1 MLRYYHYRK
10 LSPNAQNAYTKI
22 AFALKRYSSAAVID
36 TVSNLQKVLEA
47 VKNDNPHFFFVDWGS
62 VLYGSRMQAEKTV
75 IFFKYRIQR
84 TVAKQYLE
92 QIKVIAESLKSNSVY
107 ATMRKVHDY
116 LAKTVKYNPRV
127 KSDESIYRMNDHNVI
142 GPLFEKMAVCEGI
155 ARAYQ
160 ILLKHLNI
168 ECTYMSGYVNTSQAR
183 GYHAWNLVRYNGQI
197 KKVDV
202 TWDLNDGKVSHQYFM
217 VPSTYC

>member
-10 LSPNAQNAYTKI
+10 LSSNAQNAYAKI
-22 AFALKRYSSAAVID
+22 AFALKRYSSAAVIG
-36 TVSNLQKVLEA
+36 TVPNLQKVLDA
-47 VKNDNPHFFFVDWGS
+47 VKDDNPHFFYVYWGA

-75 IFFKYRIQR
+75 IYFKYRIQR
-84 TVAKQYLE
+84 TLAKQYLE
-92 QIKVIAESLKSNSVY
+92 QIKVIAEGLKSNSDY
-107 ATMRKVHDY
+107 STMRKVHDY
-116 LAKTVKYNPRV
+116 LARTVKYNPRV
-127 KSDESIYRMNDHNVI
+127 ESGESIYRINDHNVI

-168 ECTYMSGYVNTSQAR
+168 ECAYMSGYVNTSQAR

-202 TWDLNDGKVSHQYFM
+202 TWDLNDGKVSHRYFM

>member
-10 LSPNAQNAYTKI
+10 LSPNAQNAYAKI
-22 AFALKRYSSAAVID
+22 AFALKGYSSATVID
-36 TVSNLQKVLEA
+36 TVQNLQKVLEA
-47 VKNDNPHFFFVDWGS
+47 VKNDNPHFFYVDWGS
-62 VLYGSRMQAEKTV
+62 VLYGSRMQGEKTV
-75 IFFKYRIQR
+75 IYFKYRIQR

-92 QIKVIAESLKSNSVY
+92 QIKVIAEGLKSNSDY
-107 ATMRKVHDY
+107 STMRKVHDY

-127 KSDESIYRMNDHNVI
+127 KSGESIYRINDHNVI

-160 ILLKHLNI
+160 ILLKYLNI

-183 GYHAWNLVRYNGQI
+183 GYHAWNLVKYNGQI
-197 KKVDV
+197 KKVDI
-202 TWDLNDGKVSHQYFM
+202 TWDLGEGEISHRYFM
-217 VPSTYC
+217 IPNF

>member
-10 LSPNAQNAYTKI
+10 LSPNAQNAYAKI
-22 AFALKRYSSAAVID
+22 AFALKRYSSATVID
-36 TVSNLQKVLEA
+36 TVQNLQKVLEA
-47 VKNDNPHFFFVDWGS
+47 VKNDNPHFFYVDWGS
-62 VLYGSRMQAEKTV
+62 VLYGSRMQGEKTV
-75 IFFKYRIQR
+75 IYFKYRIQR

-92 QIKVIAESLKSNSVY
+92 QIKVIAEGLKSNSDY
-107 ATMRKVHDY
+107 STMRKVHGY

-127 KSDESIYRMNDHNVI
+127 KSGESIYRINDHNVI

-160 ILLKHLNI
+160 ILLKYLNI

-183 GYHAWNLVRYNGQI
+183 GYHAWNLVKYNGQI
-197 KKVDV
+197 KKVDI
-202 TWDLNDGKVSHQYFM
+202 TWDLGEGEISHRYFM
-217 VPSTYC
+217 IPNF

>member
-10 LSPNAQNAYTKI
+10 LSSNAQNAYAKI

-36 TVSNLQKVLEA
+36 TVPNLQKVLDA
-47 VKNDNPHFFFVDWGS
+47 VRDDNPHFFYVDWGAF
-62 VLYGSRMQAEKTV
+62 LYGSRMQAEKTV
-75 IFFKYRIQR
+75 IYFKYRIQR

-92 QIKVIAESLKSNSVY
+92 QINVIAEGLKSNSDY
-107 ATMRKVHDY
+107 STMRKVHDY

-127 KSDESIYRMNDHNVI
+127 ESGDSIYRINDHNVI

-168 ECTYMSGYVNTSQAR
+168 ECTYMSGFVNTSRVR
-183 GYHAWNLVRYNGQI
+183 GYHAWNLVRYNGKI

-202 TWDLNDGKVSHQYFM
+202 TWDLNDGKVGHQYFM
-217 VPSTYC
+217 VPN

>member
-10 LSPNAQNAYTKI
+10 LSSSAQNAYAKI

-36 TVSNLQKVLEA
+36 TVSNLQRVLNA
-47 VKNDNPHFFFVDWGS
+47 VRDDNPHFFYVDWGT
-62 VLYGSRMQAEKTV
+62 VLYGSRMQAEKT
-75 IFFKYRIQR
+75 IIYFKYRIQC

-92 QIKVIAESLKSNSVY
+92 QIKFIAEGLKSNSDY
-107 ATMRKVHDY
+107 STMRKVHDY

-127 KSDESIYRMNDHNVI
+127 ESGDSIYRINDHNVI

-168 ECTYMSGYVNTSQAR
+168 ECTYMSGFVNTSQVR
-183 GYHAWNLVRYNGQI
+183 GYHAWNLVRCNGQI

-202 TWDLNDGKVSHQYFM
+202 TWDLNDGKVSHRYFM

>member
-10 LSPNAQNAYTKI
+10 LSSNAQNAYAKI
-22 AFALKRYSSAAVID
+22 ALALKRYSSAAVID
-36 TVSNLQKVLEA
+36 TVPNLQKVLDT
-47 VKNDNPHFFFVDWGS
+47 VKDDNPHFFYVDWGS

-75 IFFKYRIQR
+75 IYFKYRIQR

-92 QIKVIAESLKSNSVY
+92 QIKVIAEGLKSNSDY
-107 ATMRKVHDY
+107 STMRKVHDY

-127 KSDESIYRMNDHNVI
+127 ESGELIYRINDHNVI

-168 ECTYMSGYVNTSQAR
+168 ECTYMSGYVNTSKAR
-183 GYHAWNLVRYNGQI
+183 GYHAWNLVRHNGQI

-202 TWDLNDGKVSHQYFM
+202 TWDLNDGKVSHRYFI

>member
-10 LSPNAQNAYTKI
+10 LSLNARNAYTKI

-36 TVSNLQKVLEA
+36 TVPNLQKVLEA
-47 VKNDNPHFFFVDWGS
+47 VKNDNPHFFYVDWGAF
-62 VLYGSRMQAEKTV
+62 LYGSRMQAEKTV
-75 IFFKYRIQR
+75 VYFKYRIQR

-92 QIKVIAESLKSNSVY
+92 QIKVIAESLKSNCDY

-127 KSDESIYRMNDHNVI
+127 KSDESIYRINDHNVI

-160 ILLKHLNI
+160 ILLKYLNI
-168 ECTYMSGYVNTSQAR
+168 ECTYMSGYVNISHTR
-183 GYHAWNLVRYNGQI
+183 GNHAWNLVLYNGQI

-202 TWDLNDGKVSHQYFM
+202 TWDLNNDKPSHRYFM
-217 VPSTYC
+217 IPYMFC

>member
-10 LSPNAQNAYTKI
+10 LSPNAQNAYANI
-22 AFALKRYSSAAVID
+22 AFALKGYSSATVID
-36 TVSNLQKVLEA
+36 TVQNLQKVLEA
-47 VKNDNPHFFFVDWGS
+47 VKNDNPHFFYVDWGS
-62 VLYGSRMQAEKTV
+62 VLYGSRMQGEKTV
-75 IFFKYRIQR
+75 IYFKYRIQR

-92 QIKVIAESLKSNSVY
+92 QIKVIAEGLKSNSDY
-107 ATMRKVHDY
+107 STMRKVHDY

-127 KSDESIYRMNDHNVI
+127 KSGKSIYRINDHNVI

-197 KKVDV
+197 KKTDV
-202 TWDLNDGKVSHQYFM
+202 TWDLGDGEISHQYFM
-217 VPSTYC
+217 TPITYC

>member
-10 LSPNAQNAYTKI
+10 LSSSAQNAYAKI

-36 TVSNLQKVLEA
+36 TVSNLQRVLNA
-47 VKNDNPHFFFVDWGS
+47 VRDDNPHFFYVDWGT
-62 VLYGSRMQAEKTV
+62 VLYGSRMQAEKT
-75 IFFKYRIQR
+75 IIYFKYRIQR

-92 QIKVIAESLKSNSVY
+92 QIKFIAEGLKSNSDY
-107 ATMRKVHDY
+107 STMRKVHDY

-127 KSDESIYRMNDHNVI
+127 ESGDSIYRINDHNVI

-168 ECTYMSGYVNTSQAR
+168 ECTYMSGFVNTSQVR
-183 GYHAWNLVRYNGQI
+183 GYHAWNLVRCNGQI

-202 TWDLNDGKVSHQYFM
+202 TWDLNDGKVSHRYFM

>member
-10 LSPNAQNAYTKI
+10 LSSNAQNAYAKI

-36 TVSNLQKVLEA
+36 TVPNLQKVLDA
-47 VKNDNPHFFFVDWGS
+47 VRDDNPHFFYVDWGAF
-62 VLYGSRMQAEKTV
+62 LYGSRMQAEKTV
-75 IFFKYRIQR
+75 IYFKYRIQR

-92 QIKVIAESLKSNSVY
+92 QINVIAEGLKSNSDY
-107 ATMRKVHDY
+107 STMRKVHDY

-127 KSDESIYRMNDHNVI
+127 ESGDSIYRISDHNVI

-168 ECTYMSGYVNTSQAR
+168 ECTYMSGFVNTSRVR
-183 GYHAWNLVRYNGQI
+183 GYHAWNLVRYNGKI

-202 TWDLNDGKVSHQYFM
+202 TWDLNDGKVGHQYFM
-217 VPSTYC
+217 VPN

>member
-10 LSPNAQNAYTKI
+10 LSSNAQNAYAKI

-36 TVSNLQKVLEA
+36 TVPNLQKVLDA
-47 VKNDNPHFFFVDWGS
+47 VRDDNPHFFYVDWGA

-75 IFFKYRIQR
+75 IYFKYRIQR

-92 QIKVIAESLKSNSVY
+92 QIKVIAEGLKSNSDY
-107 ATMRKVHDY
+107 STMRKVHDY
-116 LAKTVKYNPRV
+116 LARTVKYNPRV
-127 KSDESIYRMNDHNVI
+127 ESGESIYRINDHNVI

-160 ILLKHLNI
+160 ILLKYLNV
-168 ECTYMSGYVNTSQAR
+168 ECTYMSGFVNTSQVR
-183 GYHAWNLVRYNGQI
+183 GYHAWNLVSYNGQI

-202 TWDLNDGKVSHQYFM
+202 TWDLNDGKVSHRYFM
-217 VPSTYC
+217 VPN

>member
-10 LSPNAQNAYTKI
+10 LSSNAQNAYAKI
-22 AFALKRYSSAAVID
+22 AFALKRYSSAAVSD
-36 TVSNLQKVLEA
+36 TVPNLQKVLDA
-47 VKNDNPHFFFVDWGS
+47 VRDDNPHFFYVDWGAF
-62 VLYGSRMQAEKTV
+62 LYGSRMQAEKTV
-75 IFFKYRIQR
+75 IYFKYRIQR
-84 TVAKQYLE
+84 TVAKKYLE
-92 QIKVIAESLKSNSVY
+92 QINVIAEGLKSNSDY
-107 ATMRKVHDY
+107 STMRKVHDY

-127 KSDESIYRMNDHNVI
+127 ESGDSIYRINDHNVI

-168 ECTYMSGYVNTSQAR
+168 ECTYMSGFVNTSRVR
-183 GYHAWNLVRYNGQI
+183 GYHAWNLVRYNGKI

-202 TWDLNDGKVSHQYFM
+202 TWDLNDGKVGHQYFM
-217 VPSTYC
+217 VPN

>member
-10 LSPNAQNAYTKI
+10 LSSSAQNAYAKI
-22 AFALKRYSSAAVID
+22 ALALKRYSSAAVID
-36 TVSNLQKVLEA
+36 TMPNLQKVLDA
-47 VKNDNPHFFFVDWGS
+47 VRDDNPHFFYVDWGS

-75 IFFKYRIQR
+75 IYFKYRIQR

-92 QIKVIAESLKSNSVY
+92 QIKVIAEGLKSNSDY
-107 ATMRKVHDY
+107 STMRKVHDY

-127 KSDESIYRMNDHNVI
+127 EAGESIYRINDHNVI

-168 ECTYMSGYVNTSQAR
+168 ECTYMSGYVNTSKAR
-183 GYHAWNLVRYNGQI
+183 GYHAWNLVRHNGQI

-202 TWDLNDGKVSHQYFM
+202 TWDLNDGKVSHRYFI

>member
-10 LSPNAQNAYTKI
+10 LSSSAQNAYAKI

-36 TVSNLQKVLEA
+36 TVSNLQRVLNA
-47 VKNDNPHFFFVDWGS
+47 VRDDNPHFFYVDWGT

-75 IFFKYRIQR
+75 IYFKYRIQR

-92 QIKVIAESLKSNSVY
+92 QIKVIAEGLKSNSDY
-107 ATMRKVHDY
+107 STMRKVHDY

-127 KSDESIYRMNDHNVI
+127 ESGELIYRINDHNVI

-168 ECTYMSGYVNTSQAR
+168 ECTYMSGLVNTSQAR
-183 GYHAWNLVRYNGQI
+183 GYHAWNMVRFNGQV

-202 TWDLNDGKVSHQYFM
+202 TWDLNDGKVSHRYFM
-217 VPSTYC
+217 VPNAYL

>member
-10 LSPNAQNAYTKI
+10 LSSNAQNAYAKI

-36 TVSNLQKVLEA
+36 TVPNLQKVLDA
-47 VKNDNPHFFFVDWGS
+47 VRDDNPHFFYVDWGAF
-62 VLYGSRMQAEKTV
+62 LYGSRMQAEKTV
-75 IFFKYRIQR
+75 IYFKYRIQR

-92 QIKVIAESLKSNSVY
+92 QINVIAEGLKSNSDY
-107 ATMRKVHDY
+107 STMRKVHDY

-127 KSDESIYRMNDHNVI
+127 ESGDSIYRINDHNVI

-168 ECTYMSGYVNTSQAR
+168 ECTYMSGFVNTSRVR
-183 GYHAWNLVRYNGQI
+183 GYHAWNLVRYNAKI

-202 TWDLNDGKVSHQYFM
+202 TWDLNDGKVGHQYFM
-217 VPSTYC
+217 VPN

>member
-10 LSPNAQNAYTKI
+10 LSLNARNAYAKI
-22 AFALKRYSSAAVID
+22 ALAIKKYSSTAVID
-36 TVSNLQKVLEA
+36 RVPNLQKVLEA
-47 VKNDNPHFFFVDWGS
+47 VKNDNPHFFYVDWGS
-62 VLYGSRMQAEKTV
+62 VLYGSRMQDKKT
-75 IFFKYRIQR
+75 IIYLKYRTQR

-92 QIKVIAESLKSNSVY
+92 QIKVMAESLKSNSDY
-107 ATMRKVHDY
+107 STMRKVHDY

-127 KSDESIYRMNDHNVI
+127 KSGESVYRINDHNVI

-160 ILLKHLNI
+160 VLLKHLDI

-183 GYHAWNLVRYNGQI
+183 GYHAWNLVKYNGQI

-202 TWDLNDGKVSHQYFM
+202 TWDLDEGKIRHQYFM
-217 VPSTYC
+217 VPTTYC

>member
-10 LSPNAQNAYTKI
+10 LSSNAQNAYAKI
-22 AFALKRYSSAAVID
+22 AFALKRYSSAAVIG
-36 TVSNLQKVLEA
+36 TVPNLQKVLDA
-47 VKNDNPHFFFVDWGS
+47 VKDDNPHFFYVDWGA

-75 IFFKYRIQR
+75 IYFKYRIQR
-84 TVAKQYLE
+84 TLAKQYLE
-92 QIKVIAESLKSNSVY
+92 QIKVIAEGLKSNSDY
-107 ATMRKVHDY
+107 STMRKVHDY
-116 LAKTVKYNPRV
+116 LARTVKYNPRV
-127 KSDESIYRMNDHNVI
+127 ESGESIYRINDHNVI

-168 ECTYMSGYVNTSQAR
+168 ECAYMSGYVNTSQAR

-202 TWDLNDGKVSHQYFM
+202 TWDLNDGKVSHRYFM

>member
-10 LSPNAQNAYTKI
+10 LSSNARNAYTKI
-22 AFALKRYSSAAVID
+22 ALALKRYSFAAVID
-36 TVSNLQKVLEA
+36 TVPNLQKVLDA
-47 VKNDNPHFFFVDWGS
+47 VKDDNPHFFYVDWES
-62 VLYGSRMQAEKTV
+62 VLYGSKMQAEKTV
-75 IFFKYRIQR
+75 VYFKYRIQR

-92 QIKVIAESLKSNSVY
+92 QIRAIAESLKSNSDY

-116 LAKTVKYNPRV
+116 LAKTVKYNPRI
-127 KSDESIYRMNDHNVI
+127 KSGESVYRINDHNVI

-168 ECTYMSGYVNTSQAR
+168 ECTYMSGYVNTSQVR
-183 GYHAWNLVRYNGQI
+183 GFHAWDLVRYNGQI

-202 TWDLNDGKVSHQYFM
+202 TWDLNEGKATHMYFL
-217 VPSTYC
+217 VPGTYC

>member
-10 LSPNAQNAYTKI
+10 LSSNAQNAYAKI

-36 TVSNLQKVLEA
+36 TVPNLQKVLDA
-47 VKNDNPHFFFVDWGS
+47 VRDDNPHFFYVDWGAF
-62 VLYGSRMQAEKTV
+62 LYGSRMQAEKTV
-75 IFFKYRIQR
+75 IYFKYRIQR

-92 QIKVIAESLKSNSVY
+92 QIKVIAEGLKSNSDY
-107 ATMRKVHDY
+107 STMRKVHDY
-116 LAKTVKYNPRV
+116 LARTVKYNPRV
-127 KSDESIYRMNDHNVI
+127 ESGESIYRINDHNVI

-160 ILLKHLNI
+160 ILLKYLNV
-168 ECTYMSGYVNTSQAR
+168 ECTYMSGFVNTSKVR

-202 TWDLNDGKVSHQYFM
+202 TWDLNDGKVSHRYFM

>member
-10 LSPNAQNAYTKI
+10 LSSNAQNAYAKI
-22 AFALKRYSSAAVID
+22 ALALKRYSSAAVID
-36 TVSNLQKVLEA
+36 TVPNLQRVLNA
-47 VKNDNPHFFFVDWGS
+47 VRDDNPHFFYVDWGS

-75 IFFKYRIQR
+75 IYFKYRIQR

-92 QIKVIAESLKSNSVY
+92 QIKVIAEGLKSNSDY
-107 ATMRKVHDY
+107 STMRKVHDY
-116 LAKTVKYNPRV
+116 LARTVKYNPRV
-127 KSDESIYRMNDHNVI
+127 ESGGSIYRINDHNVI

-168 ECTYMSGYVNTSQAR
+168 ECTYMSGFVNTSQAR
-183 GYHAWNLVRYNGQI
+183 GDHAWNLVRYNGQI

-202 TWDLNDGKVSHQYFM
+202 TWDLNDGKVSHRYFM

>member
-10 LSPNAQNAYTKI
+10 LSSSAQNAYAKI
-22 AFALKRYSSAAVID
+22 ALALKRYSSAAVID
-36 TVSNLQKVLEA
+36 TVPNLQKVLDA
-47 VKNDNPHFFFVDWGS
+47 VRDDNPHFFYVDWGS

-75 IFFKYRIQR
+75 TYFKYRIQR

-92 QIKVIAESLKSNSVY
+92 QIKFIAEGLKSNSDY
-107 ATMRKVHDY
+107 STMRKVHDY

-127 KSDESIYRMNDHNVI
+127 ESGESIYRINDHNVI

-168 ECTYMSGYVNTSQAR
+168 ECTYMSGFVNTSRAR
-183 GYHAWNLVRYNGQI
+183 GYHAWNLVRFNGQI
-197 KKVDV
+197 KKVDA
-202 TWDLNDGKVSHQYFM
+202 TWDLNDGKVSHRYFM